1 MYLIRLLAALSL
13 FVACASQAGAL
24 TPQQQVAKERGLV
37 LFNQYKDP
45 SGDLRIAAEAGDSEA
60 QLFLAEW
67 LGLSGSVDEAL
78 HWYEAAARQGHP
90 YAMIHL
96 GRSEE
101 EACLISFC
109 GARGLEADNKRLRA
123 ARERVEPEALRGD
136 GEAMYWMYG
145 ITRQQEW
152 LARSAQAGYAH
163 AQYRLAAILAYDAV
177 GTYSPWDTQ
186 QSIYRFGG
194 VEPELQEWKGL
205 ATADGGIRESV
216 KWLGVAA
223 AGGEVQAM
231 WEYALA
237 LAPNNVQEAAQWLEK
252 AADRGHVD
260 AVVEYAA
267 NLGGLSTTFG
277 LPNDVVRGSALM
289 RRVVNMSSHEAGD
302 RKAMLEAMEQTL
314 NNSQLAQSRQ
324 LTRKMDKE
332 LPALSYFTR
341 FEL

>member
-1 MYLIRLLAALSL
+1 MNLTRLLPALCL
-13 FVACASQAGAL
+13 FVACASQAGVL
-24 TPQQQVAKERGLV
+24 TPPQQAAKERGLV

-45 SGDLRIAAEAGDSEA
+45 SVDLRVAAEAGDSEA

-67 LGLSGSVDEAL
+67 LGLSGSADEAL

-90 YAMIHL
+90 YAMIRL

-101 EACLISFC
+101 EACLISLC
-109 GARGLEADNKRLRA
+109 GFRGLESESKRLRA
-123 ARERVEPEALRGD
+123 VRERVEPEALRGD

-163 AQYRLAAILAYDAV
+163 AQYRLAAVMAYHAV

-186 QSIYRFGG
+186 QTIYRYG
-194 VEPELQEWKGL
+194 EIELELQEWKGL
-205 ATADGGIRESV
+205 ASADGEVRESV
-216 KWLGVAA
+216 KWLGAAA

-231 WEYALA
+231 YEYALA
-237 LAPNNVQEAAQWLEK
+237 LAPDNVQEAAQWLEK

-267 NLGGLSTTFG
+267 NLGGLSKTFG
-277 LPNDVVRGSALM
+277 LQNDVVRGSALM
-289 RRVVNMSSHEAGD
+289 RRVANMSSHEARD
-302 RKAMLEAMEQTL
+302 LKAMLQAMEQKL